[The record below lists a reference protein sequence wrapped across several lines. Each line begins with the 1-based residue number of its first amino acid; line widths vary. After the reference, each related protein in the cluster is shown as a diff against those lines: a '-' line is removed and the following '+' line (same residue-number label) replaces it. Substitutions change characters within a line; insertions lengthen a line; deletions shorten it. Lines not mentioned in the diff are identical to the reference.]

1 MRLRRTAAGAARFS
15 WQICNQFML
24 EWTDRRDDDDDG
36 DETMM
41 MMRMMKIAAQQDRV
55 GRYATAFC
63 LAASFLKRRKGG
75 VVVMRIRMT

>member
-1 MRLRRTAAGAARFS
+1 MRLQRTAAGAARFS

-36 DETMM
+36 DDDNDDDEN
-41 MMRMMKIAAQQDRV
+41 DENCSRV

-75 VVVMRIRMT
+75 VVVMRIRMA